1 MICVQIVGRS
11 MKKSFWIATGVIA
24 VAIVAVTLY
33 YRRDVAAEA
42 PRFATAETSRGTV
55 VATVEATGTLKR

>member
-1 MICVQIVGRS
+1 